1 MKKRGKKLGITAGA
15 KPAASARARVAST
28 ELVSVPSDGADV
40 ATMLAELPRQQRLS
54 VALFYVDGMSV
65 AEVADALSISVGAVK
80 FHLHQGRERLRG
92 TFLNGEPHE

>member
-1 MKKRGKKLGITAGA
+1 MANEQRHEVMLW
-15 KPAASARARVAST
+15 
-28 ELVSVPSDGADV
+28 SDGADV